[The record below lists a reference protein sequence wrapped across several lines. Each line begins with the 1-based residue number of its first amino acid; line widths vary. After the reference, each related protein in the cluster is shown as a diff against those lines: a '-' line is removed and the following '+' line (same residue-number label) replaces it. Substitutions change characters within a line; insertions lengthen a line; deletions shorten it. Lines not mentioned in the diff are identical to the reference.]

1 MVQEFQIGDVVRVER
16 MVDSSRQPASSFSGF
31 DWDRDCS
38 HMAYGNRPGGYPPAS
53 KWLHWLVAGSVLTM
67 IPIAIAMV
75 RVGQGPLQNTLY
87 TLHKS
92 FGILV
97 LALMVARLIN
107 RIVVG
112 APAPA
117 PGLARWQRAVSSA
130 THGLL
135 YVLLILQPVGG
146 WLANSAYG
154 APTPFFGLF
163 ELPNLM
169 EKDQAFAD
177 QVFRNHR
184 ILGFVIA
191 GLAAMH
197 IAAALQHYLIG
208 KDRVMQRMV
217 PRALGGE

>member
-1 MVQEFQIGDVVRVER
+1 MTYG
-16 MVDSSRQPASSFSGF
+16 SRSG
-31 DWDRDCS
+31 
-38 HMAYGNRPGGYPPAS
+38 AYPSTS
-53 KWLHWLVAGSVLTM
+53 KWLHWLVAGSVLLM
-67 IPIAIAMV
+67 VPIGFAMV
-75 RVGQGPLQNTLY
+75 RVEQGPLQNTLY

-92 FGILV
+92 FGILI
-97 LALMVARLIN
+97 LALMVARLVN

-135 YVLLILQPVGG
+135 YVLLILQAIGG

-169 EKDQAFAD
+169 AKDRAFAD
-177 QVFRNHR
+177 LVFSGHR

-197 IAAALQHYLIG
+197 VAAALQHYIII
-208 KDRVMQRMV
+208 KDRVMQRML
-217 PRALGGE
+217 PRALGGD

>member
-1 MVQEFQIGDVVRVER
+1 MTYGKQ
-16 MVDSSRQPASSFSGF
+16 SG
-31 DWDRDCS
+31 S
-38 HMAYGNRPGGYPPAS
+38 YPSTS

-67 IPIAIAMV
+67 IPIGIAMG
-75 RVGQGPLQNTLY
+75 RVAKGPLQDTLY

-92 FGILV
+92 FGILI

-135 YVLLILQPVGG
+135 YVLLVLQPIGG

-163 ELPNLM
+163 ELPRLM
-169 EKDQAFAD
+169 AKDQAFAE
-177 QVFRNHR
+177 QVFSNHR
-184 ILGFVIA
+184 IFGFVIA

-197 IAAALQHYLIG
+197 IAAALQHYFLV
-208 KDRVMQRMV
+208 KDRVLQRML
-217 PRALGGE
+217 PRALGGD

>member
-1 MVQEFQIGDVVRVER
+1 MT
-16 MVDSSRQPASSFSGF
+16 
-31 DWDRDCS
+31 
-38 HMAYGNRPGGYPPAS
+38 YGTRSGGYPSTS
-53 KWLHWLVAGSVLTM
+53 KWLHWLVAGSVLVM
-67 IPIAIAMV
+67 IPIGITMG
-75 RVGQGPLQNTLY
+75 RVAQGPLQNTLY

-92 FGILV
+92 FGILI

-135 YVLLILQPVGG
+135 YVLLILQAIGG

-169 EKDQAFAD
+169 AKNQAFAD
-177 QVFRNHR
+177 QVFSGHR

-191 GLAAMH
+191 ALAAMH
-197 IAAALQHYLIG
+197 IAAALQHYLFI
-208 KDRVMQRMV
+208 KDRVMQRML
-217 PRALGGE
+217 PRALGGD

>member
-1 MVQEFQIGDVVRVER
+1 MT
-16 MVDSSRQPASSFSGF
+16 
-31 DWDRDCS
+31 
-38 HMAYGNRPGGYPPAS
+38 YGNRPGAYPPAS
-53 KWLHWLVAGSVLTM
+53 KWLHWLIAGSVLTM
-67 IPIAIAMV
+67 VPIAIV
-75 RVGQGPLQNTLY
+75 RVRLEQGPLQNTLY

-97 LALMVARLIN
+97 LALMIARLIN

-130 THGLL
+130 AHGLL
-135 YVLLILQPVGG
+135 YVLLILQPIGG

-169 EKDQAFAD
+169 EKDQAFSEK
-177 QVFRNHR
+177 VFSAHR

-191 GLAAMH
+191 GLAAIH
-197 IAAALQHYLIG
+197 IAAALQHYLLV
-208 KDRVMQRMV
+208 KDGVMQRML

>member
-1 MVQEFQIGDVVRVER
+1 MTYGKR
-16 MVDSSRQPASSFSGF
+16 SG
-31 DWDRDCS
+31 
-38 HMAYGNRPGGYPPAS
+38 AYPPTS
-53 KWLHWLVAGSVLTM
+53 KWLHWLVAGSVLVM
-67 IPIAIAMV
+67 IPIGIAMG
-75 RVGQGPLQNTLY
+75 RVGKGPLQDTLY

-107 RIVVG
+107 RLVVG

-135 YVLLILQPVGG
+135 YVLLVIQAIGG

-163 ELPNLM
+163 ELPALRD
-169 EKDQAFAD
+169 KDQAFAE
-177 QVFRNHR
+177 QVFGNHR
-184 ILGFVIA
+184 FFGFVIA

-197 IAAALQHYLIG
+197 IAAALQHYFIK
-208 KDRVMQRMV
+208 KDRVLQRML
-217 PRALGGE
+217 PRALGGD

>member
-1 MVQEFQIGDVVRVER
+1 MT
-16 MVDSSRQPASSFSGF
+16 
-31 DWDRDCS
+31 
-38 HMAYGNRPGGYPPAS
+38 YGKLPDGYPSTS
-53 KWLHWLVAGSVLTM
+53 KWLHWLVAGSVLVM
-67 IPIAIAMV
+67 IPIGVAMG
-75 RVGQGPLQNTLY
+75 RVGEGPLQNTLY

-92 FGILV
+92 FGILI
-97 LALMVARLIN
+97 LALMIARLIN
-107 RIVVG
+107 RIVAG

-135 YVLLILQPVGG
+135 YVLLVMQAIGG

-163 ELPNLM
+163 ELPNLVA
-169 EKDQAFAD
+169 KDRAFAD
-177 QVFRNHR
+177 TVFRNHR

-197 IAAALQHYLIG
+197 IAAALQHYFIV
-208 KDRVMQRMV
+208 KDRVLQRML
-217 PRALGGE
+217 PRALGGN

>member
-1 MVQEFQIGDVVRVER
+1 MT
-16 MVDSSRQPASSFSGF
+16 
-31 DWDRDCS
+31 
-38 HMAYGNRPGGYPPAS
+38 YGKQTGSYPSMS
-53 KWLHWLVAGSVLTM
+53 KWLHWLVAASVLVM
-67 IPIAIAMV
+67 IPIGVAMP
-75 RVGQGPLQNTLY
+75 RVGEGPLANSLY
-87 TLHKS
+87 NLHKS
-92 FGILV
+92 FGILI
-97 LALMVARLIN
+97 LALMVLRLIN

-117 PGLARWQRAVSSA
+117 PGLKRWQRMVSSA

-135 YVLLILQPVGG
+135 YVLLILQAFGG
-146 WLANSAYG
+146 WLANSAFG

-169 EKDQAFAD
+169 AKDQAFAD

-197 IAAALQHYLIG
+197 IAAALQHYVIV
-208 KDRVMQRMV
+208 KDRVMQRML
-217 PRALGGE
+217 PQALGGD

>member
-1 MVQEFQIGDVVRVER
+1 MT
-16 MVDSSRQPASSFSGF
+16 
-31 DWDRDCS
+31 
-38 HMAYGNRPGGYPPAS
+38 YGKLPDGYPSTS
-53 KWLHWLVAGSVLTM
+53 KWLHWLVAASVLTT
-67 IPIAIAMV
+67 IPIGIAMG
-75 RVGQGPLQNTLY
+75 RVAKGPLQDTLY

-92 FGILV
+92 IGILI

-117 PGLARWQRAVSSA
+117 PGLARWQRVVSSA

-135 YVLLILQPVGG
+135 YVLLVLQAFGG

-163 ELPNLM
+163 ELPALRG
-169 EKDQAFAD
+169 KDPAFAE
-177 QVFRNHR
+177 QVFSNHR
-184 ILGFVIA
+184 IFGFVIA

-197 IAAALQHYLIG
+197 IAAALQHYII
-208 KDRVMQRMV
+208 KQDRVLQRML
-217 PRALGGE
+217 PRALGGD